1 MLKNKWFACA
11 TLALTAIAAGCASN
25 GDKNA
30 AAPAD
35 PVAPAPTSTTS
46 STGSAATTPTA
57 PAAKPAAT
65 PSASESVV
73 YFDFDSSEL
82 KPASQAVVAAWTKYL
97 KANPTTKVQ
106 LQGNCDERGTR
117 EYNIALGERRAKA
130 VSAALESAGVAAG
143 QLSLISFGKEHP
155 VAQGHDEAAWSQNR
169 RVEIVVQ

>member
-11 TLALTAIAAGCASN
+11 TLALTAIAAGCASS

-30 AAPAD
+30 SAPAE
-35 PVAPAPTSTTS
+35 PVTPAPTSTTT
-46 STGSAATTPTA
+46 STGTAATTPA
-57 PAAKPAAT
+57 PAVKPVAT
-65 PSASESVV
+65 PTASESVV

-82 KPASQAVVAAWTKYL
+82 KPASQAVVVAWTKYL

-117 EYNIALGERRAKA
+117 EYNIALGERRAKS
-130 VSAALESAGVAAG
+130 VSAALEAEGVSAG